1 MPTFIDIVPFL
12 INFVP
17 TNNLFLIFSP
27 AGSNLFISTYLYICF
42 WNTYGHHHWHS
53 KKTFFIS
60 SYLDTFWKSTIYF
73 PIGPLKAIDILGVP
87 FQFHILVGISEL
99 LRQPVN
105 DRVLKAAMA
114 ISHYLPLKSGQS
126 PGCCLPPIDPE
137 NLQQWVRRRSWMI
150 LPARPMA
157 NTIGGVVYI
166 VEIVEWSSAST
177 SILTNTLQCCTC
189 WASIVAR
196 SNGGDHRPPWEIRNQ
211 GQLRAPTIW
220 GGGSPPTSW
229 GSPYLLVRT

>member
-157 NTIGGVVYI
+157 NTIGGVVYSWYCGVGWRI
-166 VEIVEWSSAST
+166 NYWP
-177 SILTNTLQCCTC
+177 ILHMLSKYCGEEQR
-189 WASIVAR
+189 W
-196 SNGGDHRPPWEIRNQ
+196 RPPTTVRNQ
-211 GQLRAPTIW
+211 KSGPAPCTNHLRGALYPSQ
-220 GGGSPPTSW
+220 GGLTT
-229 GSPYLLVRT
+229 YLMGESLPK